1 VLTAGSP
8 AVIIFAGVNVNRPRL
23 SGAAMLHFLPHAIT
37 GALSLLVYIVNTLF
51 WFVPIVLLAILKL
64 PPVLRWQSWMTY
76 LLDACAVAWISV
88 NNCTTRIFTGI
99 RWHISGLEQLSRKDW
114 YLVLA
119 NHQSWADILVLQN
132 VFNRRI
138 PFIKFF
144 LKKELIYV
152 PFLGICW
159 WALDFPFMKRY
170 SKSFLQHNPHLKG
183 KDIETTRKACRKFRF
198 KPAAIMNFVEG
209 TRFTRQKHQLQQSP
223 FSHLLKPKAGGAAF
237 VLGAMG
243 EQLHKV
249 LDITIHYP
257 NGIPSF
263 WDYISG
269 KVRDITVQI
278 NVLPITP
285 DLLGDYND
293 LQYRERF
300 QQWINQLWQQKDQ
313 QLATLKQGVKQ

>member
-1 VLTAGSP
+1 
-8 AVIIFAGVNVNRPRL
+8 
-23 SGAAMLHFLPHAIT
+23 MLHFLPRPIT
-37 GALSLLVYIVNTLF
+37 GTLSLLLYILNTLF
-51 WFVPIVLLAILKL
+51 WFVPVLLLALLKL
-64 PPVLRWQSWMTY
+64 PPITRWQSWMTY

-88 NNCTTRIFTGI
+88 NNFTTRLFTRI
-99 RWHISGLEQLSRKDW
+99 RWHVSGLEKLSRKDW

-119 NHQSWADILVLQN
+119 NHQSWADILVLQK
-132 VFNRRI
+132 VFNRKI

-170 SKSFLQHNPHLKG
+170 SKAFLQRNPHLQG

-209 TRFTRQKHQLQQSP
+209 TRFTRDKHAKQQSP
-223 FSHLLKPKAGGAAF
+223 YHNLLKPKAGGAAF

-243 EQLHKV
+243 EQLHKI
-249 LDITIHYP
+249 LDITIYYP
-257 NGIPSF
+257 KGIPTF

-278 NVLPITP
+278 KVLPITP
-285 DLLGDYND
+285 ELLGDYND
-293 LQYRERF
+293 NQYRERF
-300 QQWINQLWQQKDQ
+300 QQWINQLWQQKDL
-313 QLATLKQGVKQ
+313 QLSRLKQGVKQ

>member
-1 VLTAGSP
+1 
-8 AVIIFAGVNVNRPRL
+8 
-23 SGAAMLHFLPHAIT
+23 MLHFLPRPLT
-37 GALSLLVYIVNTLF
+37 GALSMLLYILNTLF
-51 WFVPIVLLAILKL
+51 WSVPIMLLALLKL
-64 PPVLRWQSWMTY
+64 PPLTRWQSWMTY
-76 LLDACAVAWISV
+76 LLDACAVSWISV
-88 NNCTTRIFTGI
+88 NNFTTRLFTRI
-99 RWHISGLEQLSRKDW
+99 RWHISGLDRLSRKDW

-132 VFNRRI
+132 VFNRKI

-152 PFLGICW
+152 PVIGLCW

-170 SKSFLQHNPHLKG
+170 SKAFLQLNPHLQG

-209 TRFTRQKHQLQQSP
+209 TRFTREKHDKQQAP
-223 FSHLLKPKAGGAAF
+223 YQNLLKPKAGGAAF

-243 EQLHKV
+243 EQLHKI

-257 NGIPSF
+257 KGIPTF

-269 KVRDITVQI
+269 KVRDITVQV

-293 LQYRERF
+293 NQDRERF
-300 QQWINQLWQQKDQ
+300 QQWINQLWQQTEQ
-313 QLATLKQGVKQ
+313 QLTALKQGVKQ

>member
-1 VLTAGSP
+1 
-8 AVIIFAGVNVNRPRL
+8 
-23 SGAAMLHFLPHAIT
+23 MLHFLPHAVSGT
-37 GALSLLVYIVNTLF
+37 LSLLLYVLNTLF
-51 WFVPIVLLAILKL
+51 WFTPVILLAVLKL
-64 PPVLRWQSWMTY
+64 PPIARWQSWMTY
-76 LLDACAVAWISV
+76 LLDACAVGWISL
-88 NNCTTRIFTGI
+88 NNLTTRIFTRI
-99 RWHISGLEQLSRKDW
+99 RWHVSGLEKLSRKDW

-132 VFNRRI
+132 VFNRKI

-170 SKSFLQHNPHLKG
+170 SKQFLQRNPHLKG

-209 TRFTRQKHQLQQSP
+209 TRFTREKHQRQQSP
-223 FSHLLKPKAGGAAF
+223 FVHLLKPKAGGAAF

-243 EQLHKV
+243 DQLHKI

-257 NGIPSF
+257 KGIPNF

-293 LQYRERF
+293 TQYRERF
-300 QQWINQLWQQKDQ
+300 QLWINQLWQQKDQ
-313 QLATLKQGVKQ
+313 QLVKLEQGVKQ

>member
-1 VLTAGSP
+1 
-8 AVIIFAGVNVNRPRL
+8 
-23 SGAAMLHFLPHAIT
+23 MLHFLPRPII
-37 GALSLLVYIVNTLF
+37 GALSMLMYILNTLF
-51 WFVPIVLLAILKL
+51 WSVPIMLLAVLKL
-64 PPVLRWQSWMTY
+64 PPLTRWQSWMTY

-88 NNCTTRIFTGI
+88 NNFTTRLFTRI
-99 RWHISGLEQLSRKDW
+99 RWHVSGLEKLSPKDW

-119 NHQSWADILVLQN
+119 NHQSWADILVLQK
-132 VFNRRI
+132 VFNRKI

-152 PFLGICW
+152 PVIGLCW

-170 SKSFLQHNPHLKG
+170 SKAFLQRHPHLKG

-198 KPAAIMNFVEG
+198 KPATIMNFVEG
-209 TRFTRQKHQLQQSP
+209 TRFTPEKHDKQQSP
-223 FSHLLKPKAGGAAF
+223 YLNLLKPKAGGAAF

-243 EQLHKV
+243 EQLHKI
-249 LDITIHYP
+249 LDITIYYP
-257 NGIPSF
+257 KGIPSF

-278 NVLPITP
+278 KVLPITP
-285 DLLGDYND
+285 ELVGDYND
-293 LQYRERF
+293 AAYRERF

-313 QLATLKQGVKQ
+313 QLSALKQGVKQ

>member
-1 VLTAGSP
+1 
-8 AVIIFAGVNVNRPRL
+8 
-23 SGAAMLHFLPHAIT
+23 MLHFLPRPLT
-37 GALSLLVYIVNTLF
+37 GTLSLLLYIVNTLF
-51 WFVPIVLLAILKL
+51 WCIPIMLLAILKL
-64 PPVLRWQSWMTY
+64 PPITRWQSWMTY

-88 NNCTTRIFTGI
+88 NNFTTRLFTRI
-99 RWHISGLEQLSRKDW
+99 RWQISGLETLSLKDW

-119 NHQSWADILVLQN
+119 NHQSWADILVLQK
-132 VFNRRI
+132 VFNRNI

-152 PFLGICW
+152 PFIGMCW

-170 SKSFLQHNPHLKG
+170 SKSFLQKNPHLQG
-183 KDIETTRKACRKFRF
+183 KDIETTRKACHKFRF

-209 TRFTRQKHQLQQSP
+209 TRFTPEKHRKQQSP
-223 FSHLLKPKAGGAAF
+223 YQNLLKPKAGGMAF

-243 EQLHKV
+243 DQLHKI

-257 NGIPSF
+257 KGIPSF

-278 NVLPITP
+278 RVIPITP
-285 DLLGDYND
+285 ELLGDYND
-293 LQYRERF
+293 SQYRERF
-300 QQWINQLWQQKDQ
+300 QQWINQLWQHKDL
-313 QLATLKQGVKQ
+313 QLTALKQGDKQ

>member
-1 VLTAGSP
+1 
-8 AVIIFAGVNVNRPRL
+8 
-23 SGAAMLHFLPHAIT
+23 MLNFLPHPVT
-37 GALSLLVYIVNTLF
+37 GTLSLLLYIANTLF
-51 WFVPIVLLAILKL
+51 WFAPVMLLALLKL
-64 PPVLRWQSWMTY
+64 PPITRWQSWMTY

-88 NNCTTRIFTGI
+88 NNFTTRLFTSI
-99 RWHISGLEQLSRKDW
+99 HWQVSGLEKLSRKDW

-132 VFNRRI
+132 VFNRKI

-152 PFLGICW
+152 PFLGLCW

-170 SKSFLQHNPHLKG
+170 SKAFLQRNPHLHG
-183 KDIETTRKACRKFRF
+183 KDIETTRNACRKFAF

-209 TRFTRQKHQLQQSP
+209 TRYTPQKHQQQQSP
-223 FSHLLKPKAGGAAF
+223 YTNLLKPKAGGAAF

-243 EQLHKV
+243 EQLHKI
-249 LDITIHYP
+249 LDITICYP
-257 NGIPSF
+257 KGTPSF

-278 NVLPITP
+278 NIIPITP
-285 DLLGDYND
+285 ELLGDYND
-293 LQYRERF
+293 SQYRERF
-300 QQWINQLWQQKDQ
+300 QQWINQLWQRKDQ
-313 QLATLKQGVKQ
+313 QLQELKPGVKR